1 MKRLILSLFLV
12 SIAAAS
18 ASAGGIREV
27 ELTDGSVI
35 AGEVLSLS
43 NGVYTIKSGTL
54 GTMKISESKIRA
66 IREKDHGAAGS
77 AQSGQAGDAGGAN
90 APVKS
95 LQDKMMNDGE
105 IMDMIKSLQNDRDFQ
120 KILEDPEVMK
130 AVNSGDISALMA
142 NPGFMKLLDNKTV
155 QDIQNKVKKQA
166 TD

>member
-18 ASAGGIREV
+18 ASAGDIREV

-35 AGEVLSLS
+35 TGEVLSLT
-43 NGVYTIKSGTL
+43 NGVYTVKSETL
-54 GTMKISESKIRA
+54 GTMKIGESKIRA

-77 AQSGQAGDAGGAN
+77 AQSGPTGSPASSN
-90 APVKS
+90 VPVKS
-95 LQDKMMNDGE
+95 LQDKMMSDGE
-105 IMDMIKSLQNDRDFQ
+105 IMTMIKSLQSDRDFQ

-130 AVNSGDISALMA
+130 AVNSGDIAALMA

-155 QDIQNKVKKQA
+155 LDIQNKVKK
-166 TD
+166 

>member
-1 MKRLILSLFLV
+1 MSLFLV

-35 AGEVLSLS
+35 TGEVLSLS
-43 NGVYTIKSGTL
+43 NGVYTVKSETL
-54 GTMKISESKIRA
+54 GTMKIGESKIRA

-77 AQSGQAGDAGGAN
+77 EQSGQAGDAGGAN
-90 APVKS
+90 VPVKS

-105 IMDMIKSLQNDRDFQ
+105 IMKMIKTLQNDRDFQ

-155 QDIQNKVKKQA
+155 QDIQNKVKK
-166 TD
+166 

>member
-1 MKRLILSLFLV
+1 MKRLIISLFFV

-77 AQSGQAGDAGGAN
+77 AQSGQAGDAGGVN
-90 APVKS
+90 VPVKS

-105 IMDMIKSLQNDRDFQ
+105 IMDMVKSLQNDRDFQ

-130 AVNSGDISALMA
+130 AVNSGDIAALMA

-155 QDIQNKVKKQA
+155 QDIQNKVKK
-166 TD
+166 

>member
-18 ASAGGIREV
+18 ASAGDIREV

-35 AGEVLSLS
+35 TGEVLSLT
-43 NGVYTIKSGTL
+43 NGVYTVKSETL
-54 GTMKISESKIRA
+54 GTMKIGESKIRA

-77 AQSGQAGDAGGAN
+77 AQSGPTGSPASSN
-90 APVKS
+90 VPVKS

-130 AVNSGDISALMA
+130 AVNSGDIAALMA
-142 NPGFMKLLDNKTV
+142 NPGFMKLLDSKAV
-155 QDIQNKVKKQA
+155 QDIQNKVKK
-166 TD
+166 